1 MMSKG
6 EEHVGNAG
14 PGNHMGSLFFRRS
27 LLKGSRKR
35 GEKIDILALLLV
47 TLRSQTEIRTQWV
60 CRAGQGNSQKNQSPD
75 SL

>member
-6 EEHVGNAG
+6 EEHVVGNAG

-35 GEKIDILALLLV
+35 GEKIDILALLSV
-47 TLRSQTEIRTQWV
+47 NIKKPDRDQ
-60 CRAGQGNSQKNQSPD
+60 NSMGLQSW
-75 SL
+75 SRK